1 MSILKKSPLKQYI
14 TGGLMSGI
22 ILGIL
27 LNIAALIY
35 AAHWL
40 RPASDDY
47 CAGWLT
53 GQSGLLG
60 NIWVSWETIN
70 GFITSVFYSNLW
82 VGWPLAHLPLSV
94 ASLIPF
100 VVTAVGLGVTI
111 LCVVRIF
118 LPLQTHHFFYLLPI
132 TAFLW
137 WTFLNVTK
145 TFSKYFLN
153 PNNFFESQIDLMSSG
168 LIFWQTLNG
177 MYILQ
182 LVSIL
187 IGIAIALDKKVY
199 GSKLFGVYLILL
211 GTFSGMTGPTL
222 TVSILVLIFFFAIVH
237 WLCASRTSIIFYL
250 YYLIFCF
257 STSAGLFLSLFLSP
271 GNKNRQFIIGAD
283 YNFSTLDFKNI
294 INDAFQFGL
303 ILWLK
308 CYLAIGAIFV
318 FIFITTF
325 IATHSKLL
333 RISSSKLVIT
343 GLLFS
348 LFALLQMI
356 INRASEYFAY
366 QGYWHFVS
374 ALACIFLS
382 LIFFGAALGLGI
394 SQKLPIKKVQSF
406 NVAVLFGL
414 LAIASFSNYSMIE
427 SIF

>member
-1 MSILKKSPLKQYI
+1 M
-14 TGGLMSGI
+14 GGLA
-22 ILGIL
+22 LG
-27 LNIAALIY
+27 
-35 AAHWL
+35 
-40 RPASDDY
+40 ASTSFGRITNSFCGDGGWSWIDHLMY
-47 CAGWLT
+47 FSYFFTTAGT
-53 GQSGLLG
+53 
-60 NIWVSWETIN
+60 
-70 GFITSVFYSNLW
+70 
-82 VGWPLAHLPLSV
+82 P
-94 ASLIPF
+94 
-100 VVTAVGLGVTI
+100 
-111 LCVVRIF
+111 
-118 LPLQTHHFFYLLPI
+118 FFYLLPI

-145 TFSKYFLN
+145 TFSKYFLS
-153 PNNFFESQIDLMSSG
+153 PSNFFESQIDLMSSG

-199 GSKLFGVYLILL
+199 GSKLFAVYLILL

-222 TVSILVLIFFFAIVH
+222 ALSILVLILFFAIVYC
-237 WLCASRTSIIFYL
+237 LCASRTSIIFYL
-250 YYLIFCF
+250 HCLIYCF

-271 GNKNRQFIIGAD
+271 GNKNRQSILGAD
-283 YNFSTLDFKNI
+283 YNFSALNFINI

-318 FIFITTF
+318 FIFITSF

-333 RISSSKLVIT
+333 QISSFKLVIT

-348 LFALLQMI
+348 LFALLQMV

-374 ALACIFLS
+374 ALSCIFLS
-382 LIFFGAALGLGI
+382 LIFFGTALGLGI
-394 SQKLPIKKVQSF
+394 AQKLPIKRVQSF
-406 NVAVLFGL
+406 NVAALFGL
-414 LAIASFSNYSMIE
+414 LAIASFSNYSVIE
-427 SIF
+427 SIFERHVRWSGGAAPILGVTDIEEEWVRNCWIGLNETRSSQITR